1 MAASSRQTVLKVES
15 TPGKVCTG
23 ERLNQQ
29 RGMADERNVQLRSD
43 HLSCRVRIEV
53 LLRSFV
59 VTQAKLLTNKQVV
72 MKKALGETQTLPVRR
87 SQKNVAP
94 RRPLPGCA
102 GWPKFNELE
111 RVTTC
116 TYRPS
121 LVKID
126 ARNFELSW

>member
-1 MAASSRQTVLKVES
+1 VAASSRQTVLKVES

-94 RRPLPGCA
+94 PADHFPGA
-102 GWPKFNELE
+102 QDGQNLMSWKG
-111 RVTTC
+111 
-116 TYRPS
+116 S
-121 LVKID
+121 LLAPTDPV
-126 ARNFELSW
+126 W